1 MRITIIKITIIK
13 SELFRTKWYSL
24 ASYHIIYEK
33 KDENFQQTS
42 IVIITLFLSI
52 FGERFNSSK

>member
-1 MRITIIKITIIK
+1 MMITIIKITIIK

-24 ASYHIIYEK
+24 ASYHIICEK
-33 KDENFQQTS
+33 KDENFQTS

-52 FGERFNSSK
+52 FDERYPIAE